1 MNCVSL
7 GLQPCLSFLVEDLHL
22 ITLSERASG
31 SSAII
36 SPVGAGLMSLT
47 LAGNKVI
54 EQVAAG
60 RPELYAGVVMA
71 PWSGRIAG
79 GKWIDA
85 EGAERSL
92 DVNEP
97 ARNNALHGLVFDK
110 TFEVKKSTASS
121 VELLI
126 DITATDG
133 YPYALRLA
141 VSYEL
146 EDGQLY
152 ASFAVKN
159 LSETKAPFGIGFHPY
174 ISTSW
179 SDSPLQ
185 LQSTAQSVL
194 ELNENMIA
202 TGKDLVSTA
211 GKDLRSGKALSDVK
225 LDDDFTD
232 LNFSNGI
239 ASTKL
244 FTQDGSGC
252 EIWQEDIFKHTVIY
266 TPESFPTES
275 GPIQA
280 IAIEPSTSAVNAF
293 NTKQDLL
300 VLSPGETRSGS
311 WGIRL
316 IN

>member
-1 MNCVSL
+1 
-7 GLQPCLSFLVEDLHL
+7 L
-22 ITLSERASG
+22 ITLTESSTG
-31 SSAII
+31 SSAVI
-36 SPVGAGLMSLT
+36 SPVGAALMALT
-47 LAGNKVI
+47 LSGNKVI
-54 EQVAAG
+54 EQVAPG

-71 PWSGRIAG
+71 PWGGRIAA

-85 EGAERSL
+85 EGVERSL
-92 DVNEP
+92 QVNEP
-97 ARNNALHGLVFDK
+97 ARNNALHGLVYDK
-110 TFEVKKSTASS
+110 SFEVNRSTASS
-121 VELLI
+121 VELVI
-126 DITATDG
+126 EITPTNG
-133 YPYALRLA
+133 YPHALRLA

-146 EDGQLY
+146 EDGELY
-152 ASFAVKN
+152 ASFSVKN
-159 LSETKAPFGIGFHPY
+159 FSNTKAPFGIGFHPY
-174 ISTSW
+174 FSTAW
-179 SDSPLQ
+179 ADAPLQ

-202 TGKDLVSTA
+202 IGKNSVSTA

-232 LNFSNGI
+232 FNFSNGI

-244 FTQDGSGC
+244 LTQDGIGC

-266 TPESFPTES
+266 TPENFPTES
-275 GPIQA
+275 GSIQA

-316 IN
+316 VN